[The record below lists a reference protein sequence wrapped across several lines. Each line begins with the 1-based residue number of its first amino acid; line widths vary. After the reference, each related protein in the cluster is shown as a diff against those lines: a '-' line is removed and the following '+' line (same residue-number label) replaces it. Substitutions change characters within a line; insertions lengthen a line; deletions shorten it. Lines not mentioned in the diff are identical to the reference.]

1 MRDELHPFESIESA
15 YEFMVLLESVIAETN
30 EELQEILRDSGSE
43 RHANGVRLALF
54 KIGQLTSHVGASRR
68 ILNDLT
74 LIRGVLTP
82 QAASVGVSLKQKS

>member
-15 YEFMVLLESVIAETN
+15 LEFMVLLESVIAETN
-30 EELQEILRDSGSE
+30 EELQEILSQSTSE

-54 KIGQLTSHVGASRR
+54 KISQLSSNVSASRR

-74 LIRGVLTP
+74 LIRGVLAPQPTP
-82 QAASVGVSLKQKS
+82 VKQK